1 MKKLITLLPLLGLM
15 ACAGNELT
23 YGNRTFNPTPE
34 QRAQMLADQDRVQ
47 RMERAERAE
56 RRQDMKEDLDVIVNA
71 RGKDAM
77 NQAKA
82 YRHATQGKKY
92 IHCDYWGRCR

>member
-56 RRQDMKEDLDVIVNA
+56 RRQERKEEM
-71 RGKDAM
+71 M
-77 NQAKA
+77 NRAEAYQKA
-82 YRHATQGKKY
+82 TKGKKY
-92 IHCDYWGRCR
+92 VYCGWWGCH

>member
-1 MKKLITLLPLLGLM
+1 MKKIIALLPLLGLM
-15 ACAGNELT
+15 ACAGNEFVS
-23 YGNRTFNPTPE
+23 GARTIQLSPE
-34 QRAQMLADQDRVQ
+34 QRQQMLADQDRVQ

-56 RRQDMKEDLDVIVNA
+56 RRQDRKEDLDVIVDA

-82 YRHATQGKKY
+82 YRHATQGKKHVY
-92 IHCDYWGRCR
+92 CGWWGCH

>member
-56 RRQDMKEDLDVIVNA
+56 RRQDLKEDLNVLVEADSKLHMG
-71 RGKDAM
+71 R
-77 NQAKA
+77 AKA
-82 YRHATQGKKY
+82 YRTATQGKKY
-92 IHCDYWGRCR
+92 IHCDYWGRCH